1 MRMNKGY
8 RWGVLR
14 HTSSIIF
21 GVFHYIGSRFCTIR
35 WQPFCF
41 KGWLS
46 FGCNEHGCQIGNPG
60 NDDDEGVKDEDRP
73 DQQHHWK
80 SLLYDQVATIMVA
93 NLAILADVI
102 RVVRTKLRRDQTHVS
117 RLFVL

>member
-1 MRMNKGY
+1 M
-8 RWGVLR
+8 VLR
-14 HTSSIIF
+14 QTSSIIF
-21 GVFHYIGSRFCTIR
+21 GVFHYIGSHFCTIR

-46 FGCNEHGCQIGNPG
+46 FGCNGHGCQIGNPG
-60 NDDDEGVKDEDRP
+60 NDNGVEDEDRP
-73 DQQHHWK
+73 DMQHHRK